1 LGLQNLLPFCLALV
15 MGCEPSPEVCLQFR
29 YLGRYRLFG
38 GEFFNQP
45 KPPPDLCKVFG
56 RLFRC
61 FGPVA
66 MSEMHTGRTRWDLAA
81 VQLASPAGH
90 RRA

>member
-1 LGLQNLLPFCLALV
+1 LALDHLPPLRLALV
-15 MGCEPSPEVCLQFR
+15 MGKETSPEVCLQFR

-61 FGPVA
+61 FGPVTMA
-66 MSEMHTGRTRWDLAA
+66 EMHGCWTGWRPAA
-81 VQLASPAGH
+81 VHTAPAIRH
-90 RRA
+90 SWV